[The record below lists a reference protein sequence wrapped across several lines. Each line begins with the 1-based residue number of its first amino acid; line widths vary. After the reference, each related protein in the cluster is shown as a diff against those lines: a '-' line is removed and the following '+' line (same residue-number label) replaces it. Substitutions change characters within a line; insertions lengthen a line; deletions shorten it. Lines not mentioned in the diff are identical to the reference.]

1 MSVEG
6 EYESDL
12 KQFMIYMMSSQDG
25 DVPLLAQTVAGN
37 SSDKKLF
44 RERLRALKEQI
55 QQGREEYIKTLS
67 LRTRFS
73 VRVLDC

>member
-6 EYESDL
+6 EYDSDDPTPLITFGYSKDHRPDL

-44 RERLRALKEQI
+44 TQ
-55 QQGREEYIKTLS
+55 
-67 LRTRFS
+67 
-73 VRVLDC
+73 VRRQ